1 MKVMMAVVVTD
12 RRKVS
17 EQDKAT
23 AAPVDSESDGHFSSV
38 DSESD
43 GHFSVLIERKQD
55 QVQYKCTTY
64 ANIYGISSI
73 HIYVLDEALPWVL
86 YGKYSTK
93 RVGERQI

>member
-1 MKVMMAVVVTD
+1 MKVMIAVVVTD

-23 AAPVDSESDGHFSSV
+23 VAPV

-55 QVQYKCTTY
+55 QVY
-64 ANIYGISSI
+64 AE
-73 HIYVLDEALPWVL
+73 HMPTHTV
-86 YGKYSTK
+86 
-93 RVGERQI
+93 